1 MSIVKKIPKAITSHF
16 SRKRERRKIVKRKE
30 RAEGREG
37 KTKGWEKENKMAHG
51 KNANGPSILL
61 IVTYKFLSIMSNNF

>member
-37 KTKGWEKENKMAHG
+37 KTKG
-51 KNANGPSILL
+51 
-61 IVTYKFLSIMSNNF
+61 